1 MAKNLIPQ
9 IAKMLGVEIG
19 EIFTLKG
26 SDGEKMSGEYM
37 IHNNGLLYRY
47 DEDHEWQIAAVDLM
61 RCLNGEVTVVKLPYK
76 PKYGEAYCTYATDD
90 DKWVVNCKIWTDWV
104 TEFAALKCGVVFRT
118 REEAEAALP
127 AKYEELTGKKWSEEN
142 EELNL

>member
-9 IAKMLGVEIG
+9 IAKMLGVGIDDV
-19 EIFTLKG
+19 FTLRYFG
-26 SDGEKMSGEYM
+26 RNMIPGEFMLTK
-37 IHNNGLLYRY
+37 HGLFYRANK
-47 DEDHEWQIAAVDLM
+47 DFEWEQDRANFVGI
-61 RCLNGEVTVVKLPYK
+61 LNGNLTIEKLPYK

-104 TEFAALKCGVVFRT
+104 EEFTALKCGIVFRT

-127 AKYEELTGKKWSEEN
+127 AKYEELTGRKFSGNDEE
-142 EELNL
+142 